1 MEYIKQFQTH
11 NQYEAYV
18 ESENFIR
25 PNVSYCVDKDEL
37 HFNNKKTTE
46 EETRVVA
53 YFYIDN
59 PGTYAIMG
67 YDPQS
72 VSFVPGG
79 SLPEPEAF
87 FTDYFDDI
95 EIDGVLMDEIT
106 GTYQFDTTG
115 YHVIKYTLNDP
126 TEISD
131 YAFGECSKMTYVK
144 MPTGITSI
152 GEFAFGNTNL
162 HNITIPE
169 TVTEIGNGAFY
180 KPNIDDFGETPT
192 IFGGKANLI
201 IPDSVTRIGQS
212 AFYNYAY
219 DTLFVFIG
227 KNVNNIGSQAF
238 SNTQYAQWESS
249 DTKIFYFFGTTPPL
263 VSNNFTYNPYA
274 ILVPPESINDYKQTT
289 GFTNY
294 TYIIYDY
301 NKELELSNNQT
312 TTENNEDFGPIP
324 DIPNR

>member
-46 EETRVVA
+46 VETRVVA

-59 PGTYAIMG
+59 PGTYSIVG
-67 YDPQS
+67 CDPN
-72 VSFVPGG
+72 VVEREF
-79 SLPEPEAF
+79 L
-87 FTDYFDDI
+87 TDYFDDI

-115 YHVIKYTLNDP
+115 YHVIKYTLNNP

-131 YAFGECSKMTYVK
+131 YAFGDCSTMKYVK
-144 MPTGITSI
+144 MPTGITNI
-152 GEFAFGNTNL
+152 GEYAFGNTNL
-162 HNITIPE
+162 HNITIPN

-192 IFGGKANLI
+192 IFEGKANLI

-227 KNVNNIGSQAF
+227 KNVNNIGNNAF
-238 SNTQYAQWESS
+238 SNTGYVQSQTS
-249 DTKIFYFFGTTPPL
+249 DTKIFYFFGTTPPIAGG
-263 VSNNFTYNPYA
+263 FTDNPFA

-312 TTENNEDFGPIP
+312 TTENNEDFGPIEYN
-324 DIPNR
+324 DGTQR